1 MSYKHITV
9 AVSNTPEDYTLVNR
23 ALLVAGQNQTRLT
36 LIHID
41 DELAELY
48 SGVYGTDTAQI
59 ISELENSQ
67 MEHLQQLVKNT
78 VWPGL
83 QLKVV
88 RGELPGTLLEIINEE
103 HCDLLICGH
112 HHSFLN
118 RMLPVYRGLIN
129 KVRADL
135 LIVPVDNTAAPIR
148 GDDSEDINQ

>member
-1 MSYKHITV
+1 MSYKHIAV

-48 SGVYGTDTAQI
+48 SGVYGADTAQI

-67 MEHLQQLVKNT
+67 VAHLQQLVKNT

-88 RGELPGTLLEIINEE
+88 RGELPGTLLEIIDEE
-103 HCDLLICGH
+103 LCDLLICGH
-112 HHSFLN
+112 HHAFLN
-118 RMLPVYRGLIN
+118 RLMPVYRGLVN
-129 KVRADL
+129 KTRSDL
-135 LIVPVDNTAAPIR
+135 LIVPVDDITVPLT
-148 GDDSEDINQ
+148 GEGSDDVNQ

>member
-1 MSYKHITV
+1 MSYKHIAV

-23 ALLVAGQNQTRLT
+23 ALLVAGQRQTRLT
-36 LIHID
+36 LIHVD
-41 DELAELY
+41 NELAELY
-48 SGVYGTDTAQI
+48 SGVYGADAAQI

-78 VWPGL
+78 EWPGL

-88 RGELPGTLLEIINEE
+88 RGELPGTLLEIIEEE

-112 HHSFLN
+112 HHTFLN
-118 RMLPVYRGLIN
+118 RMLPVYRGLVN

-135 LIVPVDNTAAPIR
+135 LIVPVDDTAVPVA
-148 GDDSEDINQ
+148 GDDSADVVQ